1 MRELVEKT
9 IESLRRRLLD
19 LTNRN
24 RLLNYKHSERSRTH
38 IRIIDELSN
47 VLYGR
52 LEDSASLTFKALPEP
67 EDEPKDEHS
76 DRFLMSLEEARLAD
90 EEYIKEILELGI
102 ADDGS
107 TKKARKIERRMKDRL
122 RERLGMSPRK
132 SLEVLS
138 ITEYAQQHGFNSNYD
153 MPCPMGLGDIPLTV
167 EIG

>member
-1 MRELVEKT
+1 
-9 IESLRRRLLD
+9 
-19 LTNRN
+19 
-24 RLLNYKHSERSRTH
+24 
-38 IRIIDELSN
+38 
-47 VLYGR
+47 
-52 LEDSASLTFKALPEP
+52 
-67 EDEPKDEHS
+67 
-76 DRFLMSLEEARLAD
+76 MSLEEARLAD

-107 TKKARKIERRMKDRL
+107 TKKAREIERRMKDRL
-122 RERLGMSPRK
+122 RERLGMPPRK